1 LGQQFQRAFDRF
13 NQLKVEQPGSDDA
26 SRMVRASL
34 PRSFPPCLAYDTQ
47 NDSERGDEQGNNHA
61 NASFNGLC
69 TITEPSMPW
78 LAVQSASSSARCGVG
93 GTGCSCALS

>member
-1 LGQQFQRAFDRF
+1 MVTSFHALIVKPAVTRAELVSSWV
-13 NQLKVEQPGSDDA
+13 NKKLV
-26 SRMVRASL
+26 SL
-34 PRSFPPCLAYDTQ
+34 FSYETQ

-69 TITEPSMPW
+69 TTTEPSMPW

>member
-1 LGQQFQRAFDRF
+1 MAAPDCRDRRAYCRHR
-13 NQLKVEQPGSDDA
+13 VELFSA
-26 SRMVRASL
+26 TVAAVVASL

-69 TITEPSMPW
+69 TTTEPSMPW
-78 LAVQSASSSARCGVG
+78 LAVQSASSSARCDVG